1 MLDLRAMTQRLT
13 QGQPAA
19 DMVVAQRGGPSSPE
33 AETAPGPPA
42 SEAASEAAAPAVPSV
57 DPKAVAQR
65 VYELMRQELAVER
78 DRRGRLR

>member
-19 DMVVAQRGGPSSPE
+19 DMVVAQRGGANGAE
-33 AETAPGPPA
+33 AEAVPDAPA
-42 SEAASEAAAPAVPSV
+42 SESASAADAPAAPSV

>member
-1 MLDLRAMTQRLT
+1 MLDLRAITQRLT

-19 DMVVAQRGGPSSPE
+19 DMVVAQRGGASGPE
-33 AETAPGPPA
+33 AEAAPGPPA
-42 SEAASEAAAPAVPSV
+42 SESASAAAGPTAPAV

-78 DRRGRLR
+78 DRRGRRR